1 MKLLIKTE
9 NPVLQNMYENHE
21 HYNPGDS
28 GLDIF
33 FPDTITIQPGETV
46 CIDLKIQCEAF
57 KTVEMNKNISY
68 YLFPRSSIVK
78 TPLRLSNSVG
88 IIDAGYRGNLM
99 AYVDN
104 IKDIPFTI
112 NCGERLFQICS
123 PDLSPITFSLT
134 DILSETSRGS
144 GGFGSTDTPRNNN
157 QVSESTPT
165 V

>member
-1 MKLLIKTE
+1 MYLKIKPLTDE
-9 NPVLQNMYENHE
+9 LNSIYLNHS

-123 PDLSPITFSLT
+123 PNLEPICFNVVNQLSSSL
-134 DILSETSRGS
+134 RGS
-144 GGFGSTDTPRNNN
+144 RGFGS
-157 QVSESTPT
+157 SGS
-165 V
+165 